1 MIIKKF
7 QGTDAQLYALVAPL
21 VMDVA
26 VIRKNNNYPFKT
38 SDNHLWFVA
47 LDEGKVIGFM
57 PVENRLNKMYIDN
70 YYVEEDSEK
79 LLTAF
84 IEKAIEEFAHDSF
97 PSKAERLKKVYPQIE
112 ILLGIEANL
121 LNLNG
126 ELDMTEEDFKNF
138 DYCIFGVHYFT
149 FGKGV
154 KGSFKFNMHNILMKS
169 TKKYIDKVT
178 DSYIKAIEKYP
189 VKVVVH
195 PNYAV
200 PVNVKRLA
208 EAAAKKGVLIEF
220 NGKRTKFTD
229 EQAQDLINSNAKF
242 IIGSDAHR
250 PERIAECSIPRQFIE
265 KYNIPLDRIVN
276 IDILGN

>member
-1 MIIKKF
+1 MAFKMNADYHTHTIYSDGIGTIEDNVKKAVEL
-7 QGTDAQLYALVAPL
+7 GLKTIGITDHG
-21 VMDVA
+21 
-26 VIRKNNNYPFKT
+26 F
-38 SDNHLWFVA
+38 NHVKH
-47 LDEGKVIGFM
+47 GVK
-57 PVENRLNKMYIDN
+57 R
-70 YYVEEDSEK
+70 EK
-79 LLTAF
+79 IAEMRAE
-84 IEKAIEEFAHDSF
+84 I
-97 PSKAERLKKVYPQIE
+97 ERLKKVYPQIE

-208 EAAAKKGVLIEF
+208 EAAARKGVLIEF

-276 IDILGN
+276 IDILDN